1 MDSSSGL
8 TIKVNERA
16 SRQCKLPERLQSPTK
31 GRRETPTIA
40 SEVTAAQPGPGY
52 TPYTKGEVALLIN
65 PRLNLDLGAITDSFI
80 HLKKGRQLTFPW
92 DLSHFLLAQHSITFI
107 CLLKVWAYIRRDTRT
122 TN

>member
-40 SEVTAAQPGPGY
+40 SEVTAGRGQA
-52 TPYTKGEVALLIN
+52 TPRILREKWLY
-65 PRLNLDLGAITDSFI
+65 
-80 HLKKGRQLTFPW
+80 
-92 DLSHFLLAQHSITFI
+92 
-107 CLLKVWAYIRRDTRT
+107 
-122 TN
+122 